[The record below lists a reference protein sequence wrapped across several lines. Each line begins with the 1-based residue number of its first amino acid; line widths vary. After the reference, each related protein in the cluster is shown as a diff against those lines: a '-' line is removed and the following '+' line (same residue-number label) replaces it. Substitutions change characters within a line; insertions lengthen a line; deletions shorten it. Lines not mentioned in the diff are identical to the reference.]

1 MYEFEYHRAG
11 SIDEAVDLVGKSS
24 DGRYLAG
31 GMSIVP
37 TMKLRLAQHSDLVDL
52 NGIADLAGISSDGSS
67 ITVGA
72 MTHHEAG
79 AASADVQSAIPA
91 LAALAGGIGDPH
103 VRHRGTLGGSI
114 SNNDPAACYPSAVLG
129 LGATIHTNKREIS
142 ADDFFTGLFETALE
156 EGEIV
161 TKVVFP
167 APDAACYIKFPN
179 PASRFAIVGSFVS
192 KKGDDVRVAITGAGP
207 GVFRVAEMEAALKG
221 NFSPDAVAEIKVSP
235 DGLNSDIHGSAEYRA
250 HLVTVLS
257 KRAVAGCG

>member
-11 SIDEAVDLVGKSS
+11 SIDEAVDLVGKAS

-52 NGIADLAGISSDGSS
+52 NGIDDLAGISTDGSS
-67 ITVGA
+67 VTVGA
-72 MTHHEAG
+72 MTHHEAV

-129 LGATIHTNKREIS
+129 LGATIHTNKREIL

-192 KKGDDVRVAITGAGP
+192 RKGDDVRVAITGAGP

-221 NFSPDAVAEIKVSP
+221 NFSADAVADIKVSP

>member
-1 MYEFEYHRAG
+1 MYEFEYRRAG
-11 SIDEAVDLVGKSS
+11 SVGEARDLLGKAA

-31 GMSIVP
+31 GMSLVP
-37 TMKLRLAQHSDLVDL
+37 TMKLRLARLSDVVDL
-52 NGIADLAGISSDGSS
+52 NGVDGLAGIAAEGGTV
-67 ITVGA
+67 TVGA
-72 MTHHEAG
+72 MARHEAV
-79 AASADVQSAIPA
+79 ADAPAVREAIPA

-114 SNNDPAACYPSAVLG
+114 CNNDPAADYPAAVLG
-129 LGATIHTNKREIS
+129 LGATIHTDRREIA

-156 EGEIV
+156 EDEIV
-161 TKVVFP
+161 TKVAFP
-167 APDAACYIKFPN
+167 APDAACYVKFPN

-192 KKGDDVRVAITGAGP
+192 RRDGDVRVAITGAGAC
-207 GVFRVAEMEAALKG
+207 VFRVAEMEAALRSD
-221 NFSPDAVAEIKVSP
+221 FSADAVAGIKVSP

>member
-11 SIDEAVDLVGKSS
+11 SVREAVDLLGKAT

-31 GMSIVP
+31 GMSLVP
-37 TMKLRLAQHSDLVDL
+37 TMKLRLARLSDVVDL
-52 NGIADLAGISSDGSS
+52 NGVDELTGVAAEGGTV
-67 ITVGA
+67 TVGA
-72 MTHHEAG
+72 MARHETVAD
-79 AASADVQSAIPA
+79 SAEIQSAIPA

-114 SNNDPAACYPSAVLG
+114 CNNDPAADYPAAVLG
-129 LGATIHTNKREIS
+129 LGARIHTDRREIA

-161 TKVVFP
+161 TKVAFP
-167 APDAACYIKFPN
+167 APDAACYVKFPN

-192 KKGDDVRVAITGAGP
+192 RKGADVRVAITGAGP
-207 GVFRVAEMEAALKG
+207 CVFRVAEMEAALRS
-221 NFSPDAVAEIKVSP
+221 NFSADAVAGIKVPP
-235 DGLNSDIHGSAEYRA
+235 DGLISDIHGSAEYRA

>member
-11 SIDEAVDLVGKSS
+11 SVGEAADLLGKAS

-31 GMSIVP
+31 GMSLVP
-37 TMKLRLAQHSDLVDL
+37 TMKLRLARLSDVVDL
-52 NGIADLAGISSDGSS
+52 NGVDGLAGIAAEAGTV
-67 ITVGA
+67 TVGA
-72 MTHHEAG
+72 MARHEAV
-79 AASADVQSAIPA
+79 ADAPAVREAIPA

-114 SNNDPAACYPSAVLG
+114 CNNDPAADYPAAVLG
-129 LGATIHTNKREIS
+129 LGATIHTDRREIA

-161 TKVVFP
+161 TKVAFP
-167 APDAACYIKFPN
+167 APDAACYVKFPN

-192 KKGDDVRVAITGAGP
+192 RKGGDVRVAITGAGP
-207 GVFRVAEMEAALKG
+207 CVFRVAEMEGALRSD
-221 NFSPDAVAEIKVSP
+221 FSADAVAGIKVSP

>member
-1 MYEFEYHRAG
+1 MYEFEYHSAG
-11 SIDEAVDLVGKSS
+11 SVDEAVDLLGKAA

-31 GMSIVP
+31 GMSLVP
-37 TMKLRLAQHSDLVDL
+37 TLKLRLARHSDLVDL
-52 NGIADLAGISSDGSS
+52 NGVGDLVGISAGGDAV
-67 ITVGA
+67 TVGA
-72 MTHHEAG
+72 MTRHESVAD
-79 AASADVQSAIPA
+79 SADVQKAIPA

-114 SNNDPAACYPSAVLG
+114 CNNDPASDYPAAVLG
-129 LGATIHTNKREIS
+129 LGGTVHTNKREIA

-156 EGEIV
+156 DGEIV
-161 TKVVFP
+161 TKVAFSV
-167 APDAACYIKFPN
+167 PDAACYIKFPN
-179 PASRFAIVGSFVS
+179 PASRFAIVGSFVA

-207 GVFRVAEMEAALKG
+207 GVFRVGEMEAALKG
-221 NFSPDAVAEIKVSP
+221 NFSADAVADIKVSP

>member
-11 SIDEAVDLVGKSS
+11 SVGEAVDLLGKAS

-31 GMSIVP
+31 GMSLVP
-37 TMKLRLAQHSDLVDL
+37 TMKLRLARLSDVVDL
-52 NGIADLAGISSDGSS
+52 NGVDGLAGIAAEGGTV
-67 ITVGA
+67 TVGA
-72 MTHHEAG
+72 MARHEAV
-79 AASADVQSAIPA
+79 ADAPAVREAIPA

-114 SNNDPAACYPSAVLG
+114 CNNDPAADYPAAVLG
-129 LGATIHTNKREIS
+129 LGATIHTDRREIA

-161 TKVVFP
+161 TKVAFP
-167 APDAACYIKFPN
+167 APDAACYVKFPN

-192 KKGDDVRVAITGAGP
+192 RRGGDVRVAITGAGP
-207 GVFRVAEMEAALKG
+207 CVFRVAEMEAALRSD
-221 NFSPDAVAEIKVSP
+221 FSADAVAGIKVSP

>member
-11 SIDEAVDLVGKSS
+11 SVGEAVDLLGKAS

-31 GMSIVP
+31 GMSLVP
-37 TMKLRLAQHSDLVDL
+37 TMKLRLARLSDVVDL
-52 NGIADLAGISSDGSS
+52 NGVDGLAGIAAEAGTV
-67 ITVGA
+67 TVGA
-72 MTHHEAG
+72 MARHEAV
-79 AASADVQSAIPA
+79 ADAPAVREAIPA

-114 SNNDPAACYPSAVLG
+114 CNNDPAADYPAAVLG
-129 LGATIHTNKREIS
+129 LGATIHTDRREIA

-161 TKVVFP
+161 TKVAFP
-167 APDAACYIKFPN
+167 APDAACYVKFPN

-192 KKGDDVRVAITGAGP
+192 RRGGDVRVAITGAGP
-207 GVFRVAEMEAALKG
+207 CVFRVAEMEAALRSD
-221 NFSPDAVAEIKVSP
+221 FSADAVAGIKVSP

>member
-11 SIDEAVDLVGKSS
+11 SVDEAVELVGKSS

-52 NGIADLAGISSDGSS
+52 NGVADLAGISSDGSS
-67 ITVGA
+67 VTVGA
-72 MTHHEAG
+72 MTHHEAV

-221 NFSPDAVAEIKVSP
+221 NFSADAVADIKVSP
-235 DGLNSDIHGSAEYRA
+235 DGLNTDIHGSAEYRA

>member
-11 SIDEAVDLVGKSS
+11 SVDEAVDLLGKSS

-31 GMSIVP
+31 GMSLVP
-37 TMKLRLAQHSDLVDL
+37 TMKLRLASHADLIDL
-52 NGIADLAGISSDGSS
+52 NGVGDLGGISASGGSVS
-67 ITVGA
+67 VGA
-72 MTHHEAG
+72 MARHEAV
-79 AASADVQSAIPA
+79 ADSADVQKAIPA
-91 LAALAGGIGDPH
+91 LAAMAGGIGDPH
-103 VRHRGTLGGSI
+103 VRHRGTIGGSI
-114 SNNDPAACYPSAVLG
+114 SNNDPAADYPAAVLG

-142 ADDFFTGLFETALE
+142 ADDFFTGLFETALDD
-156 EGEIV
+156 GEIV

-167 APDAACYIKFPN
+167 APDKACYIKFPN

-192 KKGDDVRVAITGAGP
+192 KKGDDVRVTITGAGL

-221 NFSPDAVAEIKVSP
+221 NFAADAVADIKVSP

>member
-11 SIDEAVDLVGKSS
+11 SVGEAVDLLGKAS

-31 GMSIVP
+31 GMSLVP
-37 TMKLRLAQHSDLVDL
+37 TMKLRLARLSDVVDL
-52 NGIADLAGISSDGSS
+52 NGVDGLAGIAAEDGTV
-67 ITVGA
+67 TVGA
-72 MTHHEAG
+72 MARHEAV
-79 AASADVQSAIPA
+79 ADAPAVRETIPA

-114 SNNDPAACYPSAVLG
+114 CNNDPAADYPAAVLG
-129 LGATIHTNKREIS
+129 LGATIHTDRREIA

-161 TKVVFP
+161 TKVSFP
-167 APDAACYIKFPN
+167 APDAACYVKFPN

-192 KKGDDVRVAITGAGP
+192 RRGGDVRVAITGAGP
-207 GVFRVAEMEAALKG
+207 CVFRVAEMEAALRSD
-221 NFSPDAVAEIKVSP
+221 FSADAVAGIKVSP

>member
-11 SIDEAVDLVGKSS
+11 SIDEAVDLVGKAS

-37 TMKLRLAQHSDLVDL
+37 TMKLRLAQHSGLVDL
-52 NGIADLAGISSDGSS
+52 NGIDDLAGISTDGSS
-67 ITVGA
+67 VTVGA
-72 MTHHEAG
+72 MTHHEAV

-129 LGATIHTNKREIS
+129 LGATIHTNKREIL

-207 GVFRVAEMEAALKG
+207 GVFRVAEMEAALKA
-221 NFSPDAVAEIKVSP
+221 NFSADVVADIKVSP

>member
-11 SIDEAVDLVGKSS
+11 SVDEAVDLVGKSS

-52 NGIADLAGISSDGSS
+52 NGIAELAGISSNGSS
-67 ITVGA
+67 VTVGA
-72 MTHHEAG
+72 MTHHEAV

-142 ADDFFTGLFETALE
+142 ADNFFTGLFETALE

-192 KKGDDVRVAITGAGP
+192 RKGDDVRVAITGAGP

-221 NFSPDAVAEIKVSP
+221 NFSADAVADIKVSP

>member
-52 NGIADLAGISSDGSS
+52 NGIAELAGISSDGSS
-67 ITVGA
+67 VTVGA
-72 MTHHEAG
+72 MTHHEAV
-79 AASADVQSAIPA
+79 AASSDVQSAIPA

-142 ADDFFTGLFETALE
+142 ADNFFTGLFETALE

-167 APDAACYIKFPN
+167 APDVSCYIKFPN

-221 NFSPDAVAEIKVSP
+221 NFSADAVADIKVSP

-257 KRAVAGCG
+257 KSAVAGCG

>member
-11 SIDEAVDLVGKSS
+11 SVGEAVDLLGKAS

-31 GMSIVP
+31 GMSLVP
-37 TMKLRLAQHSDLVDL
+37 TMKLRLARLSDVVDL
-52 NGIADLAGISSDGSS
+52 NGVDGLAGIAAEGGTV
-67 ITVGA
+67 TVGA
-72 MTHHEAG
+72 MARHEAV
-79 AASADVQSAIPA
+79 ADAPAVREAIPA

-114 SNNDPAACYPSAVLG
+114 CNNDPAADYPAAVLG
-129 LGATIHTNKREIS
+129 LGATVHTDRREIA

-161 TKVVFP
+161 TKVAFP
-167 APDAACYIKFPN
+167 APDAACYVKFPN

-192 KKGDDVRVAITGAGP
+192 RRGGDVRVAITGAGP
-207 GVFRVAEMEAALKG
+207 CVFRVAEMEAALRSD
-221 NFSPDAVAEIKVSP
+221 FSADAVAGIKVSP

>member
-11 SIDEAVDLVGKSS
+11 SVGEAVDLLGKAS

-31 GMSIVP
+31 GMSLVP
-37 TMKLRLAQHSDLVDL
+37 TMKLRLARLSDVVDL
-52 NGIADLAGISSDGSS
+52 NGVDGLAGIAAEGGTV
-67 ITVGA
+67 TVGA
-72 MTHHEAG
+72 MARHEAV
-79 AASADVQSAIPA
+79 ADAPAVREAIPA

-114 SNNDPAACYPSAVLG
+114 CNNDPAADYPAAVLG
-129 LGATIHTNKREIS
+129 LGATIHTDRREIA

-161 TKVVFP
+161 TKVAFP
-167 APDAACYIKFPN
+167 APDAACYVKFPN

-192 KKGDDVRVAITGAGP
+192 RRGGDVRVAITGAGP
-207 GVFRVAEMEAALKG
+207 CVFRVAEMEAALRSD
-221 NFSPDAVAEIKVSP
+221 FSADAVAGIKVSP

-250 HLVTVLS
+250 HLVTVLT

>member
-11 SIDEAVDLVGKSS
+11 SVGEAVDLLGKAS

-31 GMSIVP
+31 GMSLVP
-37 TMKLRLAQHSDLVDL
+37 TMKLRLARLSDVVDL
-52 NGIADLAGISSDGSS
+52 NGVDGLAGIAAEGGTV
-67 ITVGA
+67 TVGA
-72 MTHHEAG
+72 MARHEAV
-79 AASADVQSAIPA
+79 ADAPAVREAIPA

-114 SNNDPAACYPSAVLG
+114 CNNDPAADYPAAVLG
-129 LGATIHTNKREIS
+129 LGATIHTDRREIA

-161 TKVVFP
+161 TRVAFP
-167 APDAACYIKFPN
+167 APDAACYVKFPN

-192 KKGDDVRVAITGAGP
+192 RRGGDVRVAITGAGP
-207 GVFRVAEMEAALKG
+207 CVFRVAEMEAALR
-221 NFSPDAVAEIKVSP
+221 NDFSAEAVAGFKVSP

>member
-11 SIDEAVDLVGKSS
+11 SVGEAADLLGKAS

-31 GMSIVP
+31 GMSLVP
-37 TMKLRLAQHSDLVDL
+37 TMKLRLARLSDVVDL
-52 NGIADLAGISSDGSS
+52 NGVDGLAGIAAEAGTV
-67 ITVGA
+67 TVGA
-72 MTHHEAG
+72 MARHEAV
-79 AASADVQSAIPA
+79 ADAPAVREAIPA

-114 SNNDPAACYPSAVLG
+114 CNNDPAADYPAAVLG
-129 LGATIHTNKREIS
+129 LGATIHTDRREIA

-161 TKVVFP
+161 TKVAFP
-167 APDAACYIKFPN
+167 APDAACYVKFPN

-192 KKGDDVRVAITGAGP
+192 RKGGDVRVAITGAGP
-207 GVFRVAEMEAALKG
+207 CVFRVAEMEAALRSD
-221 NFSPDAVAEIKVSP
+221 FSADAVAGIKVSP